1 MSRLSRRFLVASLAL
16 GTVLIAAYLTI
27 GPRYDLPL
35 VGGDDVSG
43 EWMMEGYNGA
53 RARAVKSDLVLP
65 LQQRS
70 EIALKETV
78 TDGSPVAVARGIA
91 LIEAERTLRAVDL
104 RTGRERWSFPVSG
117 TYLSP
122 ATDGETVFLK
132 AESANR
138 GQVFALDLETGA
150 QRWVFTPKRVSSAD
164 HGFIG
169 GHVTSPAVSGYA
181 VLVASGKELYALNKR
196 TGEPLWEVSMTE
208 WVTAAPA
215 VAKDRIYL
223 ADSKFIYAVD
233 ERTGKLAWKKPAAFS
248 LYFAPIVADDTVFIR
263 DGKKIVA
270 LASADGKKRWEN
282 PVGGESL
289 IPGAVSAGRLLVVTT
304 GALLALDIR
313 TGQEVWRYSQPNYI
327 SLPAVAGTNAFL
339 LAGATGQSTLTAV
352 DIESGKAS
360 WSQRIPALSPAAPVV
375 AGETVYVSTND
386 GRLLGYSSS
395 S

>member
-1 MSRLSRRFLVASLAL
+1 MSRLSRRLLAGSFAL

-27 GPRYDLPL
+27 GPRYGLPL
-35 VGGDDVSG
+35 VGGAEVSG

-53 RARAVKSDLVLP
+53 RTRAVASDLALP
-65 LQQRS
+65 LQAS
-70 EIALKETV
+70 NEIALKEAV
-78 TDGSPVAVARGIA
+78 ADGSPIAVARGLA
-91 LIEAERTLRAVDL
+91 LVEAERTLRAVDL
-104 RTGRERWSFPVSG
+104 RNGRERWSFPVSG

-122 ATDGETVFLK
+122 ATDGESVFLK

-138 GQVFALDLETGA
+138 GQVFALDLESGA
-150 QRWVFTPKRVSSAD
+150 QQWVFTPKRVSSTEQ
-164 HGFIG
+164 GFVG
-169 GHVTSPAVSGYA
+169 GHVTSPAVSGDA
-181 VLVASGKELYALNKR
+181 VVVASGKELYALNKR
-196 TGEPLWEVSMTE
+196 TGEPLWELSMTE

-215 VAKDRIYL
+215 VGNGRIYL
-223 ADSKFIYAVD
+223 ADSKFMYAVD
-233 ERTGKLAWKKPAAFS
+233 ERTGELAWKKPAAFS

-270 LASADGKKRWEN
+270 LASADGQKRWEN

-289 IPGAVSAGRLLVVTT
+289 IPGAVSNGRLLVVTT

-327 SLPAVAGTNAFL
+327 SLPAVAGTKAFL
-339 LAGATGQSTLTAV
+339 LAGATGQTTLTAL
-352 DIESGKAS
+352 DIESGKAI
-360 WSQRIPALSPAAPVV
+360 WSQRIPELAPAAPVV
-375 AGETVYVSTND
+375 AGETVYVGTND

>member
-1 MSRLSRRFLVASLAL
+1 MSRLPRRSLAGLLVL
-16 GTVLIAAYLTI
+16 GAVLIAAYVTL
-27 GPRYDLPL
+27 GPRTGLPL
-35 VGGDDVSG
+35 FGGAAVSG

-53 RARAVKSDLVLP
+53 RTRAVASDVALP
-65 LQQRS
+65 LRASS
-70 EIALKETV
+70 EIALNEAV
-78 TDGSPVAVARGIA
+78 ADGSPVAIARGIA
-91 LIEAERTLRAVDL
+91 LVEAERTLRAVDL
-104 RTGRERWSFPVSG
+104 RSGRERWSFPVSG

-122 ATDGETVFLK
+122 ATDGETVYLK

-150 QRWVFTPKRVSSAD
+150 QRWAFTPKRVSSAEQ
-164 HGFIG
+164 GFVG
-169 GHVTSPAVSGYA
+169 GHVTSPALSGDA
-181 VLVASGKELYALNKR
+181 VLVASGKELYALNKH
-196 TGEPLWEVSMTE
+196 TGEPTWELSMSE

-215 VAKDRIYL
+215 VGKGRIYV

-233 ERTGKLAWKKPAAFS
+233 ERTGELAWKKPAAFS
-248 LYFAPIVADDTVFIR
+248 LYFSPIVADDTVFIR

-270 LASADGKKRWEN
+270 LASADGKMRWEN

-289 IPGAVSAGRLLVVTT
+289 IPGAVSDGRLLVVTT

-313 TGQEVWRYSQPNYI
+313 TGQEAWRYSQPNYI
-327 SLPAVAGTNAFL
+327 SMPAVAGTKAFL

-352 DIESGKAS
+352 DVGTGKAS
-360 WSQRIPALSPAAPVV
+360 WSQRIPELSPAAPVV
-375 AGETVYVSTND
+375 AGETVYVGTND

>member
-1 MSRLSRRFLVASLAL
+1 MSRAPRRLLAGLLVL
-16 GTVLIAAYLTI
+16 GTVLIAAYITL
-27 GPRYDLPL
+27 GPRYSLPL

-53 RARAVKSDLVLP
+53 RTRAVASDLALP
-65 LQQRS
+65 LHES
-70 EIALKETV
+70 IEIVLGEAV
-78 TDGSPVAVARGIA
+78 ADGSPVAVARGIG

-104 RTGRERWSFPVSG
+104 RSGRERWSFPARG

-122 ATDGETVFLK
+122 ATDGESVYLK

-150 QRWVFTPKRVSSAD
+150 QRWVFTPKRVSSAEQ
-164 HGFIG
+164 GFVG
-169 GHVTSPAVSGYA
+169 GHVTSPALSGDA
-181 VLVASGKELYALNKR
+181 VIVASGKELYALNKR
-196 TGEPLWEVSMTE
+196 TGEPMWELSMTE

-215 VAKDRIYL
+215 VRNGRIFL
-223 ADSKFIYAVD
+223 ADSKFVYAVD
-233 ERTGKLAWKKPAAFS
+233 ERTGELAWKKPAAFS
-248 LYFAPIVADDTVFIR
+248 LYFAPIVADDTVYIR

-289 IPGAVSAGRLLVVTT
+289 IPGAVSDGRLLVVTT

-313 TGQEVWRYSQPNYI
+313 TGQEVWRYSQPNYV
-327 SLPAVAGTNAFL
+327 SLPAVAGTKAFL
-339 LAGATGQSTLTAV
+339 LAGATGQTALTALDV
-352 DIESGKAS
+352 ESGKAS
-360 WSQRIPALSPAAPVV
+360 WSQRIPELAPAAPVV
-375 AGETVYVSTND
+375 VGKTVYVGTID